1 MDNNIEQRV
10 YDSFGVLSPEQRAA
24 QAGAPVGDMGQ
35 EPNEAPYVPVDIYQR
50 DAISI
55 REEAKKVR
63 PKGSSSMVRSVAKSV
78 IEGDGSIGLAK
89 MYDEAEDTV
98 EELREQGERT
108 RADIARK
115 QYMEDKFIPAVETVI
130 RFTSP
135 DELLNCKDVLAALD
149 KYALG
154 TGSMSGYTASYI
166 KQAYGDLLG
175 KDLDGRFQHSDP
187 FVCDA
192 VNRIKRLVYI
202 DNIRSAVGVAKQTK
216 DMIDRGEHMANS
228 DDYALLSKVANF

>member
-1 MDNNIEQRV
+1 MDNSIEQRV
-10 YDSFGVLSPEQRAA
+10 YDSFGVLPPEQRAA
-24 QAGAPVGDMGQ
+24 QAGAPAENMGQ
-35 EPNEAPYVPVDIYQR
+35 EPEEAPYVPVDIYQR
-50 DAISI
+50 DATSI
-55 REEAKKVR
+55 RDEAKRVR
-63 PKGSSSMVRSVAKSV
+63 PKGSSSMVRAVAKGV

-192 VNRIKRLVYI
+192 VSRIKRLVYI

-216 DMIDRGEHMANS
+216 DMIDKGEHMANS

>member
-24 QAGAPVGDMGQ
+24 QAGAPAGDMGQ
-35 EPNEAPYVPVDIYQR
+35 EPNEVPYVPVDIYQR
-50 DAISI
+50 DATSI
-55 REEAKKVR
+55 REEAKRIR
-63 PKGSSSMVRSVAKSV
+63 PRGSSSLVRAVAKGV

-89 MYDEAEDTV
+89 RYDEAEDMV
-98 EELREQGERT
+98 EELRKQGERT

-115 QYMEDKFIPAVETVI
+115 QYMDDQFIPAIETVI
-130 RFTSP
+130 NFTSP
-135 DELLNCKDVLAALD
+135 DEMLNCKDVLTAFD
-149 KYALG
+149 KYAIG

-192 VNRIKRLVYI
+192 VCRIKRLVYR
-202 DNIRSAVGVAKQTK
+202 DNIRSAIGVAKQAKTSVDK
-216 DMIDRGEHMANS
+216 GEHMANA

>member
-1 MDNNIEQRV
+1 MEVEQMVQNIRNGADEEMKESEAF
-10 YDSFGVLSPEQRAA
+10 YSSLPE
-24 QAGAPVGDMGQ
+24 GA
-35 EPNEAPYVPVDIYQR
+35 EAEAVDIYQR
-50 DAISI
+50 DATSI
-55 REEAKKVR
+55 RDEAKRVR
-63 PKGSSSMVRSVAKSV
+63 PKGSSSMVRAVAKSV

-135 DELLNCKDVLAALD
+135 DELLNCKDILAALD

-187 FVCDA
+187 FVRDA
-192 VNRIKRLVYI
+192 VSRIKRLVYI